1 MMTGAGRGGGR
12 VSSPSGPRAASR
24 PALEPG
30 DVLAGRYRLL
40 RPVSDAVTPTQL
52 WQATDDVLARFVAV
66 KILPATGRPG
76 RALATPFLEA
86 AGRAGS
92 LSHPGLARV
101 YDAALEERP
110 AERAGRMLDLA
121 FVVSEWVEGR
131 TLGELLLAEGPLSP
145 VDAVRLSQDVAEA
158 LGAAHGV
165 GVGHGR
171 VHPGNVLVTAG
182 GRLRVTDA
190 AVAAAAHGH
199 PLPRLGVGEPLGGP
213 EIARDTRDLAAV
225 LYAMLTA
232 RWPADST
239 PQPAVGLPAAPKP
252 SGGAGIYA
260 PRQVRAGVPRALDA
274 VVVRALEPAR
284 RPGLNPI
291 TTPRAMAQALD
302 EAGPELRAAQAP
314 VHAKARR
321 RPSQL
326 LRLLPRL
333 AVVAALVGIGL
344 ACYQIGKHVGELP
357 RKPGALDAL
366 AEPSPSAAAGPAT
379 SRIDLTKPPVVVRDY
394 DPYGRDGA
402 EQPGSVPN
410 ATDGDPTTAWTT
422 DGYGSASFGGL
433 KPGVGLLV
441 DLGRP
446 TRVANVQVG
455 LVTAGAGLELR
466 STNQLGD
473 NADAFTT
480 VAKQS
485 SAKQVATLTPSTTA
499 PARYWLVWFTA
510 LPKASGGRFRDGIA
524 ELVFNGA
531 SG

>member
-1 MMTGAGRGGGR
+1 
-12 VSSPSGPRAASR
+12 VSSPSGPRAPTR
-24 PALEPG
+24 PVLERG

-40 RPVSDAVTPTQL
+40 RSVADAATPTQL
-52 WQATDDVLARFVAV
+52 WQATDEVLARAVAV
-66 KILPATGRPG
+66 KILPASGRVG
-76 RALATPFLEA
+76 RGLAAPFLEA

-110 AERAGRMLDLA
+110 AERAGRTVDLA

-131 TLGELLLAEGPLSP
+131 TLSELLLADGPLSP
-145 VDAVRLSQDVAEA
+145 VDAVRLTQDAAEA

-171 VHPGNVLVTAG
+171 VHPGNLLVTTG

-190 AVAAAAHGH
+190 AVAAAAHGE
-199 PLPRLGVGEPLGGP
+199 PLPRLGAGEPLGGP

-232 RWPADST
+232 RWPVDST
-239 PQPAVGLPAAPKP
+239 PQPGVGLPAAPKP

-260 PRQVRAGVPRALDA
+260 PRQVRAGVPRSLDA

-302 EAGPELRAAQAP
+302 EAGPELRAAAP
-314 VHAKARR
+314 GPAPAGRRRR
-321 RPSQL
+321 RPSRWW
-326 LRLLPRL
+326 RLVPR
-333 AVVAALVGIGL
+333 AVVVAVLIGIGVTS
-344 ACYQIGKHVGELP
+344 YQVGKKVGELP

-366 AEPSPSAAAGPAT
+366 AEPSPSAAAHGPPT
-379 SRIDLTKPPVVVRDY
+379 SRIDLTKAPVAVRDY

-410 ATDGDPTTAWTT
+410 AVDGDPTTAWST
-422 DGYGSASFGGL
+422 DGYGSATFGGL

-446 TRVANVQVG
+446 TRVASVQVG

-473 NADAFTT
+473 NADAFTS

-485 SAKQVATLTPSTTA
+485 SAKQVTTLTPSAVA
-499 PARYWLVWFTA
+499 PARYWLVWFTS
-510 LPKASGGRFRDGIA
+510 LPKGSGGRFRDGIA

-531 SG
+531 AG